1 MATTK
6 FATFKPKR
14 VSENNFWFSLGIE
27 DAKITRADAVHQG
40 FKPKVYRN
48 LADKTKLSQSEFC
61 KITHIPLSTMKR
73 RLKNDERFSTQ
84 ESDAMYRLALLIK
97 LATDLFSDEKKAV
110 DWIRESVYGIGGKRP
125 LDMVATTVDFEMV
138 KDLIGQ
144 LEHGVLS

>member
-110 DWIRESVYGIGGKRP
+110 DWIRESVYGLGGKRP

>member
-6 FATFKPKR
+6 FASFKPKR
-14 VSENNFWFSLGIE
+14 VSKNNFWLNLGIE

-40 FKPKVYRN
+40 FKSEVYRN

-73 RLKNDERFSTQ
+73 RLKNDERFSTP
-84 ESDAMYRLALLIK
+84 ESDAMYRLAMLVK
-97 LATDLFSDEKKAV
+97 LATDLFSDERKALE
-110 DWIRESVYGIGGKRP
+110 WIRESVYGLGGKRP